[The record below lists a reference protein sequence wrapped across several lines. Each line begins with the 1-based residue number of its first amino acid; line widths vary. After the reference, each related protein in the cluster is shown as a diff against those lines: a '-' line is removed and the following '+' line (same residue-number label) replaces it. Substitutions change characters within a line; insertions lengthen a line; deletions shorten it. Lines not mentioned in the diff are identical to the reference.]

1 VHLSPE
7 YVVYGL
13 CFLVVAWMLLKRRGD
28 ISSAEAR
35 KMVQTAGARLVDVR
49 TPSEFAAR
57 HIEGA
62 VNIPVDALGASLKK
76 VGPRDRPVVLYCA
89 SGARSALAA
98 RVLKQNGFKT
108 VRNLGAMSRW

>member
-1 VHLSPE
+1 VHFNLE
-7 YVVYGL
+7 Y
-13 CFLVVAWMLLKRRGD
+13 FLYLLPVLAVIWMLLKRRGD

-35 KMVQTAGARLVDVR
+35 RMVQTAGARLVDVR
-49 TPSEFAAR
+49 TPDEFVSR

-62 VNIPVDALGASLKK
+62 VNIPVGDLDQSLKK
-76 VGPRDRPVVLYCA
+76 LGPRDRPVVLYCA